1 MLRGAQPSFLGVI
14 LLSEYHVLARKWRPQ
29 EFENLVGQEHISK
42 TLINAIR
49 NNRVPH
55 ALLFTGPRGTG
66 KTSSA
71 RILAKT
77 LKCKQAVDFIPC
89 QICTDCVDIANSRHI
104 DVIEIDG
111 ASNNGVDAVR
121 ELRDSVGYA
130 ASTGGYKV
138 YIIDEVHM
146 LSTSAFNALLK
157 TLEEPPAHV
166 VFILATTE
174 VQKIPNTILSRCQR
188 YDFRM
193 ISQQEIKAHLAKVCA
208 AEKVKYQEDALWLIA
223 RQAKGSMRDAQSLL
237 DQIITYSSGNIT
249 VETVTDNLG
258 LVQRVLINNCLKSIL
273 QKDIGALSSV
283 IADISLSGVDP
294 TLLVESILEQLR
306 NLLMVKIGADK
317 MNVPISV
324 PESEMDLLR
333 EWSKLVSEE
342 DIHLLF
348 DIALKGSQ
356 SIVRAAEP
364 RLALE
369 MLCLKMASA
378 PQVASLAQILEGSD
392 TSPTKT
398 TKSEAG
404 TKAAPARA
412 SLAQQKVAAAV
423 QTRTAP
429 TPTPAPP
436 IEEISLEKALEN
448 ITDPWMRFVEMVRQ
462 SNGLLAALV
471 EHTYI
476 IEQNESQL
484 RLGLPEKMAFLF
496 DKVSDP
502 KNLERIAHFVE
513 SLWNKKLTVSVEK
526 TKQAAASASA
536 PATMTPKDRAVQSEK
551 EKADKERSAV
561 EDHPLI
567 KKTNSL
573 FKTEIR
579 SIKEEKPS

>member
-1 MLRGAQPSFLGVI
+1 M
-14 LLSEYHVLARKWRPQ
+14 SEYHVLARKWRPQ

-77 LKCKQAVDFIPC
+77 LKCKNAVDFIPC
-89 QICTDCVDIANSRHI
+89 QKCSDCIDIANSRHI

-157 TLEEPPAHV
+157 TLEEPPSHV

-193 ISQQEIKAHLAKVCA
+193 ISQQEIRGHLAKVCA
-208 AEKVKYQEDALWLIA
+208 AENVKYDEDALWLIA

-237 DQIITYSSGNIT
+237 DQIITYSNGNVT
-249 VETVTDNLG
+249 AATVTDNLG
-258 LVQRVLINNCLKSIL
+258 LVQRVLINNCLKGIL
-273 QKDIGALSSV
+273 QKDIGALAQTIS
-283 IADISLSGVDP
+283 DIGLSGADP
-294 TLLVESILEQLR
+294 TLLVESMLEQLR
-306 NLLMVKIGADK
+306 NLLMIKIGADK
-317 MNVPISV
+317 MNVPIAV
-324 PESEMDLLR
+324 PESELDLLR
-333 EWSKLVSEE
+333 EWATVVSEE

-356 SIVRAAEP
+356 SMVRAAEP

-369 MLCLKMASA
+369 MLCLKMGSA
-378 PQVASLAQILEGSD
+378 PRVMSLAQLLEAAP
-392 TSPTKT
+392 SPSTP
-398 TKSEAG
+398 S
-404 TKAAPARA
+404 AAPARA
-412 SLAQQKVAAAV
+412 ENKSPTAKSRAPQNAGGANVMAAQHQASAAVSAPRAAAAPAV
-423 QTRTAP
+423 Q
-429 TPTPAPP
+429 
-436 IEEISLEKALEN
+436 EISLEKTLEN

-462 SNGLLAALV
+462 SNGLLAALI

-476 IEQNESQL
+476 IEQDETKL

-496 DKVSDP
+496 DKVSDAT
-502 KNLERIAHFVE
+502 NVERITHFVE
-513 SLWNKKLTVSVEK
+513 SLWNKKLKVSVEK
-526 TKQAAASASA
+526 TKASAASATTTL
-536 PATMTPKDRAVQSEK
+536 TMTPKDRAVQSEK
-551 EKADKERSAV
+551 EKADKVRTAV
-561 EDHPLI
+561 EDHPLM

-579 SIKEEKPS
+579 AIKEEKPS

>member
-1 MLRGAQPSFLGVI
+1 M
-14 LLSEYHVLARKWRPQ
+14 SEYHVLARKWRPQ

-77 LKCKQAVDFIPC
+77 LKCKRAVDFIPC
-89 QICTDCVDIANSRHI
+89 QSCTDCVDIANSRHI

-157 TLEEPPAHV
+157 TLEEPPDHV

-208 AEKVKYQEDALWLIA
+208 AENVKYNEDALWLIA

-237 DQIITYSSGNIT
+237 DQIITYSNANVTS
-249 VETVTDNLG
+249 ETVTENLG
-258 LVQRVLINNCLKSIL
+258 LVQRVLINNCLKAIL
-273 QKDIGALSSV
+273 QKDISALSV
-283 IADISLSGVDP
+283 TIADIGLAGADP
-294 TLLVESILEQLR
+294 ALLVESLLEQLR
-306 NLLMVKIGADK
+306 NLLMIKIGADK

-333 EWSKLVSEE
+333 EWSSLVSEE

-348 DIALKGSQ
+348 DIALRGSQ
-356 SIVRAAEP
+356 NMVRAAEP

-369 MLCLKMASA
+369 MLCLKMGSA
-378 PQVASLAQILEGSD
+378 PRVMSIAQMLEGAEAPASKA
-392 TSPTKT
+392 TT
-398 TKSEAG
+398 TKSES
-404 TKAAPARA
+404 KSPPATTRVTA
-412 SLAQQKVAAAV
+412 AQQRATAATQPRPVEPHPV
-423 QTRTAP
+423 Q
-429 TPTPAPP
+429 
-436 IEEISLEKALEN
+436 EISLEKTLEN

-462 SNGLLAALV
+462 SNGLLAALI

-476 IEQNESQL
+476 IEHDDSKL

-496 DKVSDP
+496 DKVSDA
-502 KNLERIAHFVE
+502 KNVERITHFVE
-513 SLWNKKLTVSVEK
+513 SLWHKKLAVTVEK
-526 TKQAAASASA
+526 TKTATTASA
-536 PATMTPKDRAVQSEK
+536 PAMTPKAKAEQSEK
-551 EKADKERSAV
+551 ERADKERSAI
-561 EDHPLI
+561 EDHPLV

-573 FKTEIR
+573 FKTELR
-579 SIKEEKPS
+579 SIKEEKP